1 MKDIISKELL
11 SEVLEEAVIS
21 IEAIGINGIHIC
33 SNRGLLHTEYTL
45 NIHELAH
52 KCKEWA
58 IEKGYE
64 IVETA
69 FMIRIRRVGQ
79 DKQKIWEY
87 PREMQDAGI
96 YFSPSFTFKACQWIY
111 DNKDLK

>member
-1 MKDIISKELL
+1 
-11 SEVLEEAVIS
+11 
-21 IEAIGINGIHIC
+21 
-33 SNRGLLHTEYTL
+33 
-45 NIHELAH
+45 
-52 KCKEWA
+52 
-58 IEKGYE
+58 
-64 IVETA
+64 
-69 FMIRIRRVGQ
+69 MIRIRRVGQ